1 MDVVESALRDVNL
14 SSGREIV
21 LKPEQESEVKALLA
35 DRDVLAVLSTGY
47 GKSLIYQMFVREK
60 NYELKGNAAILV
72 ISPLKSIIEDQL
84 QEMEL
89 LGYPAKDLA
98 NLSNDDIRRC
108 NFKIVF
114 VTAEIVK
121 EKPFRA
127 MLLDSKSKLHRN
139 GGRIAHGRDMDRK
152 NVESSILFL
161 LRLKSICVATR
172 DFDFCKLIIEMHWKF
187 YTTVMICS
195 CILVKHFPLFHCPS
209 PNRYCR

>member
-1 MDVVESALRDVNL
+1 MAAVDVDVVESALRDVNL

-21 LKPEQESEVKALLA
+21 LKPEQESAVRALLA
-35 DRDVLAVLSTGY
+35 DRDVLAVLPTGY
-47 GKSLIYQMFVREK
+47 GKSLIYQMFVRAK
-60 NYELKGNAAILV
+60 NYELNGNAAILV

-114 VTAEIVK
+114 ATAGKVK

-127 MLLDSKSKLHRN
+127 MLMDSKSKLHRN
-139 GGRIAHGRDMDRK
+139 ISAIVVDESHTVETWTGKRK
-152 NVESSILFL
+152 KALTCFC
-161 LRLKSICVATR
+161 CV
-172 DFDFCKLIIEMHWKF
+172 
-187 YTTVMICS
+187 
-195 CILVKHFPLFHCPS
+195 
-209 PNRYCR
+209 